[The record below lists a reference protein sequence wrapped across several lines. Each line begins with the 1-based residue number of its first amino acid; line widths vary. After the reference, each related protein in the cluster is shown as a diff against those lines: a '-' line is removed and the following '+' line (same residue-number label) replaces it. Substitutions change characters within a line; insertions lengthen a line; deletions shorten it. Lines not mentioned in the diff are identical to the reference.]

1 MTSTPAPGAVE
12 TPFVP
17 SFGDVDT
24 SRKLAIICSKGTLD
38 MAYPGLVLANAALG
52 EGIETHLLFRFWV
65 FDMINKKTMGDLKFT
80 MLGNTATHMPQGL
93 GGLPGMTA
101 LATHQMRKTIADL
114 GIPEVP
120 EFLQQIV
127 DSGGHLWACRMSAD
141 MQHLEMED
149 LYDEVE
155 DIISASDFI
164 EKTAGAQL
172 LFI

>member
-1 MTSTPAPGAVE
+1 
-12 TPFVP
+12 
-17 SFGDVDT
+17 
-24 SRKLAIICSKGTLD
+24 
-38 MAYPGLVLANAALG
+38 
-52 EGIETHLLFRFWV
+52 
-65 FDMINKKTMGDLKFT
+65 

-101 LATHQMRKTIADL
+101 LATHQMRRTIADL
-114 GIPEVP
+114 GIPDVP

-141 MQHLEMED
+141 MQHLSEDD

-155 DIISASDFI
+155 AIISAADFI
-164 EKTAGAQL
+164 EKTEGAQL